1 MKLVLTLMLSISAF
15 YNGTAQKVKVVTKS
29 AVIKPAVAKGIF
41 KNLIDSFS
49 YAAGYNVANNMKA
62 QKISRINPVIM
73 QKAIDDVYKGKQ
85 PLLTTEQ
92 MNACMQRQ
100 INDFSKAATDAEISR
115 GVAFLETN
123 SKRTGVI
130 TLPSG
135 LQYEIIKSAPDS
147 AVIKP
152 KPIDTVVVNYVGT
165 LIDGHEFESS
175 YKRGLPAKF
184 QVSGVIR
191 GWMEILQLMR
201 VGDKWRIFVP
211 TVLAYYL
218 NPRDPNQIPPGAALI
233 FEISLE
239 DIIPVV
245 TQ

>member
-1 MKLVLTLMLSISAF
+1 MKKVLALMLAVSIFF
-15 YNGTAQKVKVVTKS
+15 YSTAQKVKVV
-29 AVIKPAVAKGIF
+29 AKPAVAKTAVAKGVF

-85 PLLTTEQ
+85 PLLTMEQ

-100 INDFSKAATDAEISR
+100 INDFSKAATDAEITR
-115 GVAFLETN
+115 GVVFLETN
-123 SKRTGVI
+123 KKRKDVI

-135 LQYEIIKSAPDS
+135 LQYEIIKSASDS
-147 AVIKP
+147 SVIKP
-152 KPIDTVVVNYVGT
+152 KLIDTVVVNYAGT

-239 DIIPVV
+239 EIIPAI

>member
-1 MKLVLTLMLSISAF
+1 MKKVFVLTMALGAF
-15 YNGTAQKVKVVTKS
+15 FYGSAQKTKVVAKP
-29 AVIKPAVAKGIF
+29 AAKPAVAKAAF

-85 PLLTTEQ
+85 PMLTVEQ
-92 MNACMQRQ
+92 MNVCMQKQ
-100 INDFSKAATDAEISR
+100 IDDFSKASSAAEIAK
-115 GVAFLETN
+115 GVAFLDAN
-123 SKRTGVI
+123 KKRKEVT

-135 LQYEIIKSAPDS
+135 LQYEVLASAPDS

-152 KPIDTVVVNYVGT
+152 RTIDTVVVNYAGT
-165 LIDGHEFESS
+165 LIDGREFDNS
-175 YKRGLPAKF
+175 YKRGQPAIF
-184 QVSGVIR
+184 QVTGVIR
-191 GWMEILQLMR
+191 GWIEILQMMR
-201 VGDKWRIFVP
+201 VGDKWKVYIP
-211 TVLAYYL
+211 TELAYYL

-233 FEISLE
+233 FEITLE
-239 DIIPVV
+239 GIKPAA

>member
-1 MKLVLTLMLSISAF
+1 MKKVFVLMFALGAF
-15 YNGTAQKVKVVTKS
+15 LYGTAQKSKVV
-29 AVIKPAVAKGIF
+29 AKPTVAKTTVVKGVF

-85 PLLTTEQ
+85 PLLTMEQ

-100 INDFSKAATDAEISR
+100 IDDFSKAATAAEISR

-201 VGDKWRIFVP
+201 VGDKWRVFVP

-239 DIIPVV
+239 EIIPAV